1 MDMSPRRVCTNPR
14 SVPHPPS
21 PQRHGAITPADDGTP
36 EGLSIA
42 ARLRSALADG
52 QPISDLLEA
61 WLPHAGEDSALDRKL
76 ALELLE
82 CSALV
87 PNEEHFIDRDA
98 ARMTNA
104 QKDTTARDL
113 NRRAGVCD
121 GIDDETR
128 KQYQFDL
135 ITAAANAGDVDAQ
148 TSYLFFAGPYVRSD
162 RSMVRDGI
170 RETFKHDAV
179 RFAQAA
185 LATHSRAA
193 YGNAYAIQSSDLY
206 GAHDPVAAYAY
217 LLKTTEGLN
226 PALTSRLESAAG
238 AGMTADQLDQA
249 RRLASRLPMTPDPDP
264 LP

>member
-1 MDMSPRRVCTNPR
+1 
-14 SVPHPPS
+14 
-21 PQRHGAITPADDGTP
+21 
-36 EGLSIA
+36 
-42 ARLRSALADG
+42 LRSALADG

-76 ALELLE
+76 ALELME

-87 PNEEHFIDRDA
+87 PNEEHFIERDA

-104 QKDTTARDL
+104 QKDTTARDP

-148 TSYLFFAGPYVRSD
+148 TSYLLYAGPYVRSD

-185 LATHSRAA
+185 LASHSRAA
-193 YGNAYAIQSSDLY
+193 YDNAYQIRASDLY
-206 GAHDPVAAYAY
+206 GARDPVAAYAY
-217 LLKTTEGLN
+217 LLKVTEGVS
-226 PALTSRLESAAG
+226 PALSAELKAK
-238 AGMTADQLDQA
+238 AAVGMTVDQLAQA
-249 RRLASRLPMTPDPDP
+249 QRLAHQLPMATDAQLDF
-264 LP
+264 